1 MIYTRKSDFLLC
13 LEFNIIYPSE
23 RAQRVEGAEEILPV
37 TVTEGILSRRE
48 NLIEVGRTG
57 RESSRLRLVI
67 RPPDQF
73 DFLSPIGL
81 GISKQIHLEN

>member
-1 MIYTRKSDFLLC
+1 MIYTLKSDFLLC
-13 LEFNIIYPSE
+13 LEFNIYLSE

-57 RESSRLRLVI
+57 RESPRLHLSI
-67 RPPDQF
+67 HHPISLIF
-73 DFLSPIGL
+73 DLQSD
-81 GISKQIHLEN
+81 